1 MVRTYLNGNK
11 KQTILDTTI
20 NQLEQA
26 NYADLITLLSQQK
39 NYQTNEKAIEL
50 DTETAKTKPAVINYR
65 RTFHK
70 IHTYIRSIDK
80 LDPSASFDEF
90 SKVLFVKIV
99 NDKLKPSER
108 LTIKQIDAFDN
119 ESSRKNVINN
129 WFEKQVSNS
138 HYQDVFS
145 ENETIKL
152 SSSSFKKVLRILE
165 NEFDLKDSLSDV
177 KGRAFEEFLPSQ
189 LRGKGL
195 GQFFTPRPIVEFMT
209 RLADI
214 TLQDKVLDFAAGSGG
229 FLIKAFD
236 IKQKK
241 IANAPHEFFEL
252 SEKTPEQ
259 WLELSKRQIYG
270 IDAEP
275 RAVRTA
281 KMNMLLWGDGN
292 QIQHGD
298 GLDTVDFNGNSYY
311 AKEYDPSS
319 PDSTGVDVILAN
331 PPFGTDE
338 TNDKILANYELA
350 KRTSE
355 NNKTSFK
362 KTKSEIL
369 FIEKA
374 YKMLKPNGRLLIVL
388 PEGIFSNKN
397 SKARNFILKHFDV
410 NLIVRLPKHAFTMSG
425 VDTINTVIL
434 MAHKKANQQTSENSS
449 ELPIVQ
455 NHSMKIQFASVNQI
469 GYEPSGKIIGK
480 GFEDSDL
487 KILYDKLRNGNTDL
501 EVANPFEFAN
511 IEFSDNEQN
520 SKMWSQHIVK
530 FIEKN
535 FENIPARLDPT
546 YYFFKEETKNIMS
559 EYISIPGL
567 KNVRTKNSRNFKI
580 TTNDIDDRSSEKTF
594 EYISVE
600 KNLQGVITNMQL
612 KTLDDLLS
620 TKTVPKKVFY
630 NTILYN
636 PYRINTG
643 SIIRIDRD
651 QDNLVTSPAYVNFD
665 VDETKVNKEYL
676 VQLLKTPFMK
686 YQIQILASGS
696 VRDNLSFESLKKIR
710 IPNLSLSEQEKELNL
725 IKKHI
730 QKIKEL
736 EENIMNK
743 KKSITAIFKF

>member
-1 MVRTYLNGNK
+1 M
-11 KQTILDTTI
+11 QT
-20 NQLEQA
+20 
-26 NYADLITLLSQQK
+26 
-39 NYQTNEKAIEL
+39 
-50 DTETAKTKPAVINYR
+50 
-65 RTFHK
+65 
-70 IHTYIRSIDK
+70 
-80 LDPSASFDEF
+80 
-90 SKVLFVKIV
+90 
-99 NDKLKPSER
+99 
-108 LTIKQIDAFDN
+108 
-119 ESSRKNVINN
+119 
-129 WFEKQVSNS
+129 
-138 HYQDVFS
+138 
-145 ENETIKL
+145 
-152 SSSSFKKVLRILE
+152 LE
-165 NEFDLKDSLSDV
+165 NDFNLKDSLSDV

-236 IKQKK
+236 IKQQK
-241 IANAPHEFFEL
+241 ITNSPSAFFEL

-259 WLELSKRQIYG
+259 WSEIIKKQIYG

-292 QIQHGD
+292 QIQHGN
-298 GLDTVDFNGNSYY
+298 GLNTVDFNGNSYY

-350 KRTSE
+350 KRTFKG
-355 NNKTSFK
+355 KTSFK

-397 SKARNFILKHFDV
+397 SKARNFILNHFDV

-434 MAHKKANQQTSENSS
+434 KAHKKVKQQISENSTKS
-449 ELPIVQ
+449 DQQSCKQSI
-455 NHSMKIQFASVNQI
+455 KIQFASVNQI
-469 GYEPSGKIIGK
+469 GYEPSGKIIGE
-480 GFEDSDL
+480 GFKDSDL
-487 KILYDKLRNGNTDL
+487 KVLYDKLHNGNTESKISDPL
-501 EVANPFEFAN
+501 EFAN
-511 IEFSDNEQN
+511 VEFSDNEQN
-520 SKMWSQHIVK
+520 IKPWSKHIVK
-530 FIEKN
+530 FIEKD
-535 FENIPARLDPT
+535 FKGIPTRLDPT
-546 YYFFKEETKNIMS
+546 YYFFKEETKELMKD
-559 EYISIPGL
+559 YVPIPGL
-567 KNVRTKNSRNFKI
+567 KNVRAKDSI
-580 TTNDIDDRSSEKTF
+580 TTKDIDDESSEKTF

-600 KNLQGVITNMQL
+600 KNLQGIITDMQS
-612 KTLDDLLS
+612 KTLDELLS
-620 TKTVPKKVFY
+620 MKTVPKKVFY

-643 SIIRIDRD
+643 SIIRIDKN
-651 QDNLVTSPAYVNFD
+651 QNNLVTSPAYVNFD
-665 VDETKVNKEYL
+665 VDETKINKEYL
-676 VQLLKTPFMK
+676 IQLLKTPFMK

-696 VRDNLSFESLKKIR
+696 VRDNLSFESLKQIR
-710 IPNLSLSEQEKELNL
+710 IPDLALNEQKKELDS

-736 EENIMNK
+736 EKDILNK
-743 KKSITAIFKF
+743 KKNITTIFKFES